1 MYQVSLFELFEIT
14 KKDAI
19 KWVLITLV
27 VSCLYFA
34 CVFSANTTLANYGFS
49 YNPNYL
55 SSASAFFSNLTH
67 FFKWITSSF
76 SSFSSYLK
84 TEENLNDFLLQI
96 SLALVWGNFSAL
108 LLLQKKLPIKEILF
122 AFIVSF
128 VLFVLITFVLN
139 IFLTPAMGRVPC
151 DAFAIFYRIC
161 YYPNNVIKGFDF
173 NLTNAL
179 IFLGILTASF
189 STLFICLEKNDKI
202 NDKVTSFFEKIDFD
216 FENFFKFRKNER
228 RAWIIIALVVACIYL
243 IFALSN
249 NNVLAN
255 YGYTYTP
262 NYLSSASAFFNHFA
276 YFFKWITLSFSS
288 FSSFIGENLDL
299 FIRQVCY
306 ALLIGNLAALF
317 FRQED
322 SSYRRILLAAII
334 SFVSLFVLAFVAN
347 LCAPPAMGFVPFDP
361 LAIINRLRY
370 YPNGL
375 INGCTI
381 TTKGAFITWCSL
393 TIVLSI
399 IFIVYSKVTE
409 ARRHFYK
416 DRCADLKRVLKI
428 LDTREKEIKKYY
440 VDPSEYA
447 KATVIDSKTIPTVEQ
462 MFTMNDDEV
471 TKILNSLNRPL
482 EEKDLSKECV
492 GIYIKKKGE

>member
-19 KWVLITLV
+19 KWILITLV

-34 CVFSANTTLANYGFS
+34 CVFSANTALANYGFS
-49 YNPNYL
+49 YN
-55 SSASAFFSNLTH
+55 
-67 FFKWITSSF
+67 
-76 SSFSSYLK
+76 
-84 TEENLNDFLLQI
+84 
-96 SLALVWGNFSAL
+96 
-108 LLLQKKLPIKEILF
+108 
-122 AFIVSF
+122 
-128 VLFVLITFVLN
+128 
-139 IFLTPAMGRVPC
+139 
-151 DAFAIFYRIC
+151 
-161 YYPNNVIKGFDF
+161 
-173 NLTNAL
+173 
-179 IFLGILTASF
+179 
-189 STLFICLEKNDKI
+189 
-202 NDKVTSFFEKIDFD
+202 
-216 FENFFKFRKNER
+216 
-228 RAWIIIALVVACIYL
+228 
-243 IFALSN
+243 
-249 NNVLAN
+249 
-255 YGYTYTP
+255 P

-276 YFFKWITLSFSS
+276 YFFKWIASSFAS
-288 FSSFIGENLDL
+288 FSSFIGENLGL

-306 ALLIGNLAALF
+306 ALLVGNVVALF
-317 FRQED
+317 LRQED
-322 SSYRRILLAAII
+322 SSYRRILIAAII
-334 SFVSLFVLAFVAN
+334 SFVSLFVLAVVAN

-361 LAIINRLRY
+361 FAIIYRLRY
-370 YPNGL
+370 YPSGL

-381 TTKGAFITWCSL
+381 TTKGAFITWCVL

-399 IFIVYSKVTE
+399 IFIIYSKVTE

-447 KATVIDSKTIPTVEQ
+447 KATVIDSKAIPTVEQ

-482 EEKDLSKECV
+482 EEEDLNKECV